1 MHSTPDPY
9 FLTPRGTVPNQAAEL
24 DQATVARLNGV
35 LLSTAL
41 KADTTMG
48 IYPVDRTLAARIED
62 DVPGYG
68 VSLAAQR
75 VFLDKALEF
84 MAKDRG
90 IDQFVILRAGLPIGP
105 KKTEKEEREEEEE
118 TEHTLIQAHLPSA
131 TTLLVARETVPC
143 AHQTLVLERQEQ
155 QRAATVLAPVHDVHG
170 PLHALHGPENWSLD
184 LGKPVGLTMIGD
196 PSHWPGD
203 VTDLIRAYHHELP
216 DGSVIAVS
224 AFGTAT
230 PGTPAA
236 AALDH
241 LARHL
246 VNTPE
251 PTLTPRSRPEI
262 AAWFD
267 GWQLEDPGVAPV
279 SRWAEP
285 PPEDLRGSELPVW
298 CAIATRAAS

>member
-1 MHSTPDPY
+1 MTPTPDPY
-9 FLTPRGTVPNQAAEL
+9 SLTPHGTVPDQAAEL
-24 DQATVARLNGV
+24 NQATVGRLNGV

-75 VFLDKALEF
+75 MFLDKALEF

-90 IDQFVILRAGLPIGP
+90 IDQFVILRAGLPLGP
-105 KKTEKEEREEEEE
+105 KKTEKEEEEE
-118 TEHTLIQAHLPSA
+118 TEHSLVQTHLPAA

-155 QRAATVLAPVHDVHG
+155 ARAATVLAPVHDVHG

-184 LGKPVGLTMIGD
+184 LGKPVGLTMVGD
-196 PSHWPGD
+196 PAHWPGD
-203 VTDLIRAYHHELP
+203 VTDLMRAYHEELP
-216 DGSVIAVS
+216 PGSVIGVNTL
-224 AFGTAT
+224 GTAP
-230 PGTPAA
+230 PGSAAA
-236 AALDH
+236 AALDD

-246 VNTPE
+246 AFTPE
-251 PTLTPRSRPEI
+251 PQLTPRSQAEVES
-262 AAWFD
+262 WFD
-267 GWQLEDPGVAPV
+267 GTGWTLEPPGVAPG
-279 SRWAEP
+279 SQWARP
-285 PPEDLRGSELPVW
+285 QPADIAGPELPAWGAV
-298 CAIATRAAS
+298 ATRDAS